1 MADNLGEENEENV
14 ICKKSLTVYVHEI
27 GRVTFDLTG
36 QETNPTPKAGKRDEM
51 ADNLCEENEEN
62 VICQKSLT
70 VHVNEFF
77 SVKVKTWLFKQAF
90 LS

>member
-14 ICKKSLTVYVHEI
+14 IFKKSLTVYVHEI
-27 GRVTFDLTG
+27 RRVTFDLTG

-51 ADNLCEENEEN
+51 ADNLCEEN